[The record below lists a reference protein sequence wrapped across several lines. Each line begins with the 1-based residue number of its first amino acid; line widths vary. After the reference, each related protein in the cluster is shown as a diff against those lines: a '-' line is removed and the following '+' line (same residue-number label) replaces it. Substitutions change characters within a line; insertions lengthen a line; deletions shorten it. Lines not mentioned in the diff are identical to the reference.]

1 MSLTFKTDGLAF
13 IDVPAP
19 YFGQDVVIRVNK
31 KTVKSYV
38 RSAALGDVI
47 RNRTDIEQKD
57 VTAYMISADMITLC
71 TIPETGEPAFADSQ
85 IDDIVNLMPK
95 ELVEQFLTATFKL
108 DPISLEQPVTLAAK
122 KKKS

>member
-1 MSLTFKTDGLAF
+1 MSLTFKTDSLAF

-38 RSAALGDVI
+38 RASNLGETV
-47 RNRTDIEQKD
+47 RKRTDIEQQD
-57 VTAYMISADMITLC
+57 LTAYMIAVDIITLC
-71 TIPETGEPAFADSQ
+71 TLPETGEPAFVKEQ
-85 IDDIVNLMPK
+85 MDDIVNLTPK
-95 ELVEQFLTATFKL
+95 DFIEKFISASFKL
-108 DPISLEQPVTLAAK
+108 DPIPLEESKTLTAK

>member
-1 MSLTFKTDGLAF
+1 MSLNFNNMERRY

-19 YFGQDVVIRVNK
+19 YFGDEVVIRVNK

-38 RSAALGDVI
+38 RASQLGDVI
-47 RNRTDIEQKD
+47 RNRTDIDQKD
-57 VTAYMISADMITLC
+57 LTAYMISADMIALC

-95 ELVEQFLTATFKL
+95 ELVEKFLTATFKL